1 MKHIILALTALA
13 IAIAANAQDTLRIMT
28 YNLRFGECASM
39 RRISE
44 EIKAQN
50 PDFVALQEVDVN
62 SARTMAKA
70 NNYLNFINELAYHTG
85 MFGHFGRTLNFSIP
99 DGYYGVG
106 ILSRHPVK
114 AIETIELPNPE
125 GVEPRVLLIGRFLL
139 NGKKPIVFA
148 STHLDVKKAETRTLQ
163 AQTIIEKITAQP
175 LAAIVCGDFNAEPG
189 SEAVKVFEQKGR
201 TLCGLA
207 PTYPSDS
214 PRVKLDY
221 IFGFPSADFRLLTT
235 CEGPASPTAASDHL
249 PVISTIVVSEE

>member
-106 ILSRHPVK
+106 ILSRHPVE
-114 AIETIELPNPE
+114 AIETIELPNHE

-175 LAAIVCGDFNAEPG
+175 HAAIVCGDFNAEPG
-189 SEAVKVFEQKGR
+189 SEAVKVFEEKGR

-221 IFGFPSADFRLLTT
+221 IFGIPSADFRLLTT
-235 CEGPASPTAASDHL
+235 SEGPASPTAASDHL
-249 PVISTIVVSEE
+249 PVISTIVVSEK